1 MMDQAAQFLRIVRS
15 EVLESIYLL
24 AKRDCK
30 IHLQAQGSR
39 GSRRNRIL
47 YLIKPCPR
55 INSGF
60 QFRRCFEKDQWT
72 LLKNKGERKM
82 TAKNGNRLQHHLT
95 AVKEGK
101 RCFENAFESIAR
113 MILESEIEKVVVN
126 GRTTY
131 DFTIFRTGKKHIIGI
146 YDEINSFVSFVKD
159 AAEGGS
165 SKEMAFVLVG
175 EPGNGKTFFVEF
187 LCSMYRSFL
196 ANEKNRKYTFRF
208 TNMDRLGSY
217 GKISTIE
224 SQTYEDPM
232 ILAMNLF
239 ENPDDNKTFLAKQI
253 GFSDKEIE
261 QLYDN
266 YRPLGACSGYMW
278 NDIINLADGNID
290 EMLKHIE
297 IIPVPMTESLGT
309 ITGKYPAKDKITSS
323 AVDLLGEE
331 SIQRLLHI
339 TDTNNPYRF
348 DLRRGALARVAGGGI
363 HFSDEV
369 FKNKKDLVQVYLGV
383 IQNRVIEIDGY
394 KWPIDTL
401 IVATSNN
408 SEFNRFLSEKEEAP
422 IVDRCR
428 ICYVSH
434 NTNYKLQENL
444 TSYAI
449 GNEAKTTLD
458 RKDLHRDPNLNYA
471 TSVAV
476 VLTRL
481 PRSEKLTAI
490 ETMKLSAGEVA
501 GEKSI
506 KTLAEVIDTLN
517 QDPDITKRFGQKGLG
532 QRNLGRAIQ
541 LLIESSETN
550 EGRCMFAYDIYK
562 TLERVVLDY
571 VTEVNDRAK
580 YLEDLKTAKGM
591 YRERIMTE
599 MFNAYMDEPFAIR
612 KDVMNYVNMIIG
624 IDAENLGPDKMW
636 KYKDPQTG
644 ELKALKVDERYIKG
658 VEERLGLKTEE
669 QRETFRTSIRK
680 IYGQK
685 ISVDPNYD
693 FMDNLELVK
702 AVTDVRLKSD
712 IAGAGSLIGALANRT
727 NEENQKLYDRMID
740 TMLNKLNYCKTCAQK
755 TIEYFCTQE
764 DEN

>member
-1 MMDQAAQFLRIVRS
+1 MED
-15 EVLESIYLL
+15 
-24 AKRDCK
+24 
-30 IHLQAQGSR
+30 
-39 GSRRNRIL
+39 RNRL
-47 YLIKPCPR
+47 QDHLVA
-55 INSGF
+55 
-60 QFRRCFEKDQWT
+60 
-72 LLKNKGERKM
+72 LKEGERK
-82 TAKNGNRLQHHLT
+82 
-95 AVKEGK
+95 
-101 RCFENAFESIAR
+101 FENAFQGVTR
-113 MILESEIEKVVVN
+113 MILESSIEKVVVN
-126 GRTTY
+126 GKTTY
-131 DFTIFRTGKKHIIGI
+131 DFGIFRKGRKHIIGM
-146 YDEINSFVSFVKD
+146 YDELNSFVSYVKD

-175 EPGNGKTFFVEF
+175 EPGNGKTFFVDFLCAKYREF
-187 LCSMYRSFL
+187 LSRD
-196 ANEKNRKYTFRF
+196 ENRKYTFRF
-208 TNMDRLGSY
+208 INMDQLDGYGRL
-217 GKISTIE
+217 KVIE

-239 ENPDDNKTFLAKQI
+239 EETDESQKYLAEKA
-253 GFSDKEIE
+253 GFSDKDIDL
-261 QLYDN
+261 LYEN
-266 YRPLGACSGYMW
+266 YRPLGACSGYIW
-278 NDIINLADGNID
+278 NDIRRHTGGDID
-290 EMLKHIE
+290 EMLKSVE
-297 IIPVPMTESLGT
+297 IIPVPLTESLGT
-309 ITGKYPAKDKITSS
+309 VTGKYPAKDKITSS

-363 HFSDEV
+363 HFVDEIY
-369 FKNKKDLVQVYLGV
+369 KNKKDLVQVYLGV
-383 IQNRVIEIDGY
+383 IQNRTIEIDGY

-408 SEFNRFLSEKEEAP
+408 MEFYRFLAEKEEAP

-434 NTNYKLQENL
+434 NTNYKLQKEL
-444 TSYAI
+444 TDYAI
-449 GNEAKTTLD
+449 GSEARTTLT
-458 RKDLHRDPNLNYA
+458 KEKLHQDPNLNYA
-471 TSVAV
+471 TSAAV
-476 VLTRL
+476 VLSRL
-481 PRSEKLTAI
+481 PRSEKLTPV
-490 ETMKLSAGEVA
+490 ETMKLAAGEVA

-517 QDPDITKRFGQKGLG
+517 QDPEITNRFGQKGLG
-532 QRNLGRAIQ
+532 QRNLGRALQ

-550 EGRCMFAYDIYK
+550 EGECMFAYDIFK
-562 TLERVVLDY
+562 ALERIVLDY
-571 VTEVNDRAK
+571 VSEANDRVK
-580 YLEDLKTAKGM
+580 YLEDLKTAKGL

-624 IDAENLGPDKMW
+624 IDAESLGPDKMW

-644 ELKALKVDERYIKG
+644 ELKALKIDERFIKS
-658 VEERLGLKTEE
+658 VEERLQLKTEE

-727 NEENQKLYDRMID
+727 NEENQKLYDRMIE
-740 TMLNKLNYCKTCAQK
+740 TMLHKLNYCRTCAQK

-764 DEN
+764 DEQ

>member
-1 MMDQAAQFLRIVRS
+1 
-15 EVLESIYLL
+15 
-24 AKRDCK
+24 
-30 IHLQAQGSR
+30 
-39 GSRRNRIL
+39 
-47 YLIKPCPR
+47 
-55 INSGF
+55 
-60 QFRRCFEKDQWT
+60 
-72 LLKNKGERKM
+72 M
-82 TAKNGNRLQHHLT
+82 TANSNADLASHLT
-95 AVKEGK
+95 AVKNQE
-101 RCFENAFESIAR
+101 RRFENAFQGVAR
-113 MILESEIEKVVVN
+113 MVLESDIEKVVVN
-126 GRTTY
+126 GKTTY
-131 DFTIFRTGKKHIIGI
+131 DFSIFRKGKKHVIGM
-146 YDEINSFVSFVKD
+146 YDEINSFVSYVKD

-165 SKEMAFVLVG
+165 SKEMAYVLVG

-187 LCSMYRSFL
+187 LCACYRQFL
-196 ANEKNRKYTFRF
+196 SRDGNRKYTFRYK
-208 TNMDRLGSY
+208 NIDQVGDY
-217 GKISTIE
+217 GRIKTIE
-224 SQTYEDPM
+224 SQTYEDPLV
-232 ILAMNLF
+232 LAMNLF
-239 ENPDDNKTFLAKQI
+239 DDQDETKAYLAKTF
-253 GFSDKEIE
+253 GFSDEEIE
-261 QLYDN
+261 TFWED
-266 YRPLGACSGYMW
+266 YRPLGACSGYIW
-278 NDIINLADGNID
+278 NDIRSHTGGKLDDSLGFV
-290 EMLKHIE
+290 E
-297 IIPVPMTESLGT
+297 IIPVPLTESLGT
-309 ITGKYPAKDKITSS
+309 VTGKYPAKDKITSS

-363 HFSDEV
+363 HFSDEIY
-369 FKNKKDLVQVYLGV
+369 KNKKDLVQVYLGV
-383 IQNRVIEIDGY
+383 IQNRSIEIDGY

-434 NTNYKLQENL
+434 NTNYKLQSQL
-444 TSYAI
+444 TAYAI
-449 GNEAKTTLD
+449 GSESRTTINRD
-458 RKDLHRDPNLNYA
+458 ALHQDPNLNYA
-471 TSVAV
+471 ASAAAV
-476 VLTRL
+476 LSRL
-481 PRSEKLTAI
+481 PASEKLTPI

-517 QDPDITKRFGQKGLG
+517 QEPDITKRFGQKGLG
-532 QRNLGRAIQ
+532 QRNLGRSVQ
-541 LLIESSETN
+541 LLVESSETN
-550 EGRCMFAYDIYK
+550 EGQCMFAYDIY
-562 TLERVVLDY
+562 TALERIILDY
-571 VTEVNDRAK
+571 VSEANDRTK
-580 YLEDLKTAKGM
+580 YLEDLKIAKGL

-599 MFNAYMDEPFAIR
+599 MFNAYMDEPLAIR

-624 IDAENLGPDKMW
+624 VDAENLGPDKMW
-636 KYKDPQTG
+636 KYRDPQTN
-644 ELKALKVDERYIKG
+644 ELRALKIDKRYVKS

-685 ISVDPNYD
+685 ISVDANYD

-727 NEENQKLYDRMID
+727 NEENQKLYDRMVD
-740 TMLNKLNYCKTCAQK
+740 TMLNKLGYCRTCAQK

>member
-1 MMDQAAQFLRIVRS
+1 MATSNNRS
-15 EVLESIYLL
+15 L
-24 AKRDCK
+24 
-30 IHLQAQGSR
+30 H
-39 GSRRNRIL
+39 
-47 YLIKPCPR
+47 
-55 INSGF
+55 
-60 QFRRCFEKDQWT
+60 
-72 LLKNKGERKM
+72 
-82 TAKNGNRLQHHLT
+82 HHLL
-95 AVKEGK
+95 AVKES
-101 RCFENAFESIAR
+101 RRSFENAFQSVAR

-126 GRTTY
+126 GKTTY
-131 DFTIFRTGKKHIIGI
+131 DFSIFRNGKKHVIGM
-146 YDEINSFVSFVKD
+146 YDEINSFVSYVKD
-159 AAEGGS
+159 ASEGGS
-165 SKEMAFVLVG
+165 SSEMAFVLVG

-187 LCSMYRSFL
+187 LCSRYRDFL
-196 ANEKNRKYTFRF
+196 TEERNRKYSFRF
-208 TNMDRLGSY
+208 KDIEQLDNY
-217 GKISTIE
+217 GRIKNIE
-224 SQTYEDPM
+224 SQTFEDPM

-239 ENPDDNKTFLAKQI
+239 ENTAESKNYLASQI
-253 GFSDKEIE
+253 GFSDTEIE
-261 QLYDN
+261 QLYEN
-266 YRPLGACSGYMW
+266 FRPLGACSGYIW
-278 NDIINLADGNID
+278 NDIRAYADGDID
-290 EMLKHIE
+290 KMFEFVE
-297 IIPVPMTESLGT
+297 VVPVPLTESLGT
-309 ITGKYPAKDKITSS
+309 VTGKYPAKDKITSS

-363 HFSDEV
+363 HFSDEIY
-369 FKNKKDLVQVYLGV
+369 KNKKDLVQVYLGV
-383 IQNRVIEIDGY
+383 IQNRTIEIDGY

-401 IVATSNN
+401 IIATSNN
-408 SEFNRFLSEKEEAP
+408 SEFHRFLAEKEEAP

-434 NTNYKLQENL
+434 NTNYKLQKQL
-444 TSYAI
+444 TKYAI
-449 GNEAKTTLD
+449 GSETRTTLTRD
-458 RKDLHRDPNLNYA
+458 FLHQDPNQNYA
-471 TSVAV
+471 ASVAA

-481 PRSEKLTAI
+481 PRSEKLTPV

-517 QDPDITKRFGQKGLG
+517 QDPEIINRFGQKGLG

-550 EGRCMFAYDIYK
+550 EGQCMFAYDIF
-562 TLERVVLDY
+562 TALERVILDY
-571 VTEVNDRAK
+571 VTEANDRAK
-580 YLEDLKTAKGM
+580 YLEDLKIAKGL

-599 MFNAYMDEPFAIR
+599 MFNAYMDEPLAIR

-624 IDAENLGPDKMW
+624 IDAENLGADKMW

-644 ELKALKVDERYIKG
+644 ELKALKIDERFINS

-685 ISVDPNYD
+685 ISVDPDYD

-727 NEENQKLYDRMID
+727 NEENQKLYDRMVD
-740 TMLNKLNYCKTCAQK
+740 TMLNKLGYCKTCAQK

>member
-1 MMDQAAQFLRIVRS
+1 MATS
-15 EVLESIYLL
+15 THS
-24 AKRDCK
+24 
-30 IHLQAQGSR
+30 
-39 GSRRNRIL
+39 
-47 YLIKPCPR
+47 LI
-55 INSGF
+55 
-60 QFRRCFEKDQWT
+60 
-72 LLKNKGERKM
+72 
-82 TAKNGNRLQHHLT
+82 QHIK
-95 AVKEGK
+95 AVKKGQ
-101 RCFENAFESIAR
+101 RRFENAFQAVSR
-113 MILESEIEKVVVN
+113 MIFEGGIEKITVN

-131 DFTIFRTGKKHIIGI
+131 DFKVFRSGPKHVIGM
-146 YDEINSFVSFVKD
+146 YEEVNSFVSYVKD

-175 EPGNGKTFFVEF
+175 EPGNGKTFFVDF
-187 LCSMYRSFL
+187 LSGRYRSFL
-196 ANEKNRKYTFRF
+196 AREENRKYSFRF
-208 TNMDRLGSY
+208 NHLDQFGTY
-217 GKISTIE
+217 GRISTIE

-239 ENPDDNKTFLAKQI
+239 ELPDDNKTFLAREM
-253 GFSDKEIE
+253 GFTDREAE
-261 QLYDN
+261 ALFDA
-266 YRPLGACSGYMW
+266 YRPLGACSGYIW
-278 NDIINLADGNID
+278 NDIRSHCGGDLERMLAFV
-290 EMLKHIE
+290 EV
-297 IIPVPMTESLGT
+297 IPVPLTESLGT
-309 ITGKYPAKDKITSS
+309 VTGKYPAKDKITSS

-363 HFSDEV
+363 HFSDEI

-383 IQNRVIEIDGY
+383 IQNRNIEIDGY

-408 SEFNRFLSEKEEAP
+408 SEFHRFLSEKEEAP

-428 ICYVSH
+428 LCYVAH
-434 NTNYKLQENL
+434 NTNYKLQKDL
-444 TSYAI
+444 TGYAI
-449 GNEAKTTLD
+449 GSETRTTLT
-458 RKDLHRDPNLNYA
+458 KESLHQDPNLNYA
-471 TSVAV
+471 ASVGV
-476 VLTRL
+476 VLSRL
-481 PRSEKLTAI
+481 PRSEKLTPV
-490 ETMKLSAGEVA
+490 ETMKLAAGEVA
-501 GEKSI
+501 GEKSL

-517 QDPDITKRFGQKGLG
+517 QDPEIINRFGQKGLG
-532 QRNLGRAIQ
+532 QRNLGRATQ

-550 EGRCMFAYDIYK
+550 EGQCMFAYDVFK
-562 TLERVVLDY
+562 ALERIVLDY
-571 VTEVNDRAK
+571 VTEANDRAK
-580 YLEDLKTAKGM
+580 YLEDIKTAKGL

-644 ELKALKVDERYIKG
+644 ELKALKIDERYINS

-669 QRETFRTSIRK
+669 QRESFRTSIRK

-685 ISVDPNYD
+685 ISIEPNYD
-693 FMDNLELVK
+693 FMDNLDLVK

-727 NEENQKLYDRMID
+727 NEENQKLYDRMIT
-740 TMLNKLNYCKTCAQK
+740 TMLNKLGYCRTCAQK

-764 DEN
+764 DEK

>member
-1 MMDQAAQFLRIVRS
+1 MANKSNQTLQN
-15 EVLESIYLL
+15 
-24 AKRDCK
+24 
-30 IHLQAQGSR
+30 HLV
-39 GSRRNRIL
+39 
-47 YLIKPCPR
+47 
-55 INSGF
+55 
-60 QFRRCFEKDQWT
+60 
-72 LLKNKGERKM
+72 
-82 TAKNGNRLQHHLT
+82 

-101 RCFENAFESIAR
+101 RCFENAFQGVSR
-113 MILESEIEKVVVN
+113 MILERDIEKVTVK
-126 GRTTY
+126 GKTTY
-131 DFTIFRTGKKHIIGI
+131 TFEIFNTGKKHIIGM
-146 YDEINSFVSFVKD
+146 YEEINSFVSFVKD
-159 AAEGGS
+159 AAENGS
-165 SKEMAFVLVG
+165 SKEMAYVLVG
-175 EPGNGKTFFVEF
+175 EPGNGKTFFVDF
-187 LCSMYRSFL
+187 LCSKYRQFL
-196 ANEKNRKYTFRF
+196 SRDKNRKYTFRF
-208 TNMDRLGSY
+208 NNLDKLDGY
-217 GKISTIE
+217 GKITYVE
-224 SQTYEDPM
+224 SQTFEDPV

-239 ENPDDNKTFLAKQI
+239 DDLKDSKTYLAKQI
-253 GFSDKEIE
+253 GFSDQEIE
-261 QLYDN
+261 TLYEN
-266 YRPLGACSGYMW
+266 YRPLGACSGYIW
-278 NDIINLADGNID
+278 NGIRDYADGNIAK
-290 EMLKHIE
+290 MLDFIG
-297 IIPVPMTESLGT
+297 IVPVPLTESLGT

-323 AVDLLGEE
+323 AVDLQGEE

-339 TDTNNPYRF
+339 TDTSNPYRF

-363 HFSDEV
+363 HFSDEI

-383 IQNRVIEIDGY
+383 IQNRNIEIDGF

-401 IVATSNN
+401 IIATSNN

-434 NTNYKLQENL
+434 NTDYKLQEEL
-444 TSYAI
+444 TTYAI
-449 GNEAKTTLD
+449 GSDTKTTLN
-458 RKDLHRDPNLNYA
+458 KEDLHRDPNLNYA
-471 TSVAV
+471 ASVAV

-481 PRSEKLTAI
+481 PTSEKLTAI
-490 ETMKLSAGEVA
+490 ETMKLAAGEVA

-517 QDPDITKRFGQKGLG
+517 HEPDITKRFGQKGLG

-550 EGRCMFAYDIYK
+550 EGQCMFAYDIFK
-562 TLERVVLDY
+562 TLERIVLDY
-571 VTEVNDRAK
+571 VTDANDRAK
-580 YLEDLKTAKGM
+580 FLEDLKTARGM
-591 YRERIMTE
+591 YRERVMTE
-599 MFNAYMDEPFAIR
+599 MFNAYMDEPLAIR

-644 ELKALKVDERYIKG
+644 ELQAMRIDERYIKSI
-658 VEERLGLKTEE
+658 EERLGIKTQEK
-669 QRETFRTSIRK
+669 RETFRTSIRK

-712 IAGAGSLIGALANRT
+712 IAGSGSLIGALANRT

-740 TMLNKLNYCKTCAQK
+740 TMLTKLNYCKTCAQK

-764 DEN
+764 DGK

>member
-1 MMDQAAQFLRIVRS
+1 MANFGTGTLHD
-15 EVLESIYLL
+15 
-24 AKRDCK
+24 
-30 IHLQAQGSR
+30 HL
-39 GSRRNRIL
+39 N
-47 YLIKPCPR
+47 
-55 INSGF
+55 
-60 QFRRCFEKDQWT
+60 
-72 LLKNKGERKM
+72 
-82 TAKNGNRLQHHLT
+82 
-95 AVKEGK
+95 AVKSDE
-101 RCFENAFESIAR
+101 RVFENAFQGVAR
-113 MILESEIEKVVVN
+113 MILGSDIEKVVVN

-131 DFTIFRTGKKHIIGI
+131 DFQIFRTGKKHVIGM
-146 YDEINSFVSFVKD
+146 YDEINSFVSYVKD

-165 SKEMAFVLVG
+165 SQEMAYVLVG

-187 LCSMYRSFL
+187 LCTQYRNFL
-196 ANEKNRKYTFRF
+196 SHPRNRKYTFRF
-208 TNMDRLGSY
+208 QDMDQLGSY
-217 GKISTIE
+217 GRIKTIE

-239 ENPDDNKTFLAKQI
+239 DDLNESREYLAGQI
-253 GFSDKEIE
+253 GFSDSEIE
-261 QLYDN
+261 TLYEN
-266 YRPLGACSGYMW
+266 YRPLGACSGYIW
-278 NDIINLADGNID
+278 NDIRNYCEGNME
-290 EMLKHIE
+290 EMLRRVD
-297 IIPVPMTESLGT
+297 IIPVPLVESLGT

-363 HFSDEV
+363 HFCDEIY
-369 FKNKKDLVQVYLGV
+369 KNKKDLVQVYLGV
-383 IQNRVIEIDGY
+383 IQNRNIEMDGF
-394 KWPIDTL
+394 KWPIDSL
-401 IVATSNN
+401 IIATSNN
-408 SEFNRFLSEKEEAP
+408 SEFNRFLAEKEEAP

-434 NTNYKLQENL
+434 NTNYKLQWQL
-444 TSYAI
+444 TGYAI
-449 GNEAKTTLD
+449 GSEARTTLNGQN
-458 RKDLHRDPNLNYA
+458 LHQDPNLNHA

-476 VLTRL
+476 VLSRL
-481 PRSEKLTAI
+481 ARSEKLTPI
-490 ETMKLSAGEVA
+490 EMMKLSAGEVA

-506 KTLAEVIDTLN
+506 KSLAEVIDTLN
-517 QDPDITKRFGQKGLG
+517 QQTDIVKRFGQKGLG

-550 EGRCMFAYDIYK
+550 EGECMFAYDIFK
-562 TLERVVLDY
+562 ALERIILDY
-571 VTEVNDRAK
+571 VPDGNDRAK
-580 YLEDLKTAKGM
+580 YLADLKIAKGL
-591 YRERIMTE
+591 YRERVMTE
-599 MFNAYMDEPFAIR
+599 MFNAYMDEPLAIR

-624 IDAENLGPDKMW
+624 IDAENLGPDRMW

-644 ELKALKVDERYIKG
+644 ELKALKVDERYIRS

-669 QRETFRTSIRK
+669 QRESFRTSIRK

-727 NEENQKLYDRMID
+727 NEENQKLYDRMVD
-740 TMLNKLNYCKTCAQK
+740 TMLNKLGYCKTCAQK

-764 DEN
+764 DEQ

>member
-1 MMDQAAQFLRIVRS
+1 MATSTHSLIQHIK
-15 EVLESIYLL
+15 EV
-24 AKRDCK
+24 KK
-30 IHLQAQGSR
+30 GQ
-39 GSRRNRIL
+39 RR
-47 YLIKPCPR
+47 
-55 INSGF
+55 
-60 QFRRCFEKDQWT
+60 
-72 LLKNKGERKM
+72 
-82 TAKNGNRLQHHLT
+82 
-95 AVKEGK
+95 
-101 RCFENAFESIAR
+101 FENAFQSVSR
-113 MILESEIEKVVVN
+113 MILEGGIEKITVN
-126 GRTTY
+126 GKTTY
-131 DFTIFRTGKKHIIGI
+131 DFRVFRTGPKHVIGM
-146 YDEINSFVSFVKD
+146 YEEVNSFVSYVKD

-187 LCSMYRSFL
+187 LAGRYRSFL
-196 ANEKNRKYTFRF
+196 AREENRKYSFRF
-208 TNMDRLGSY
+208 KHLDQFGTY
-217 GKISTIE
+217 GRISVIE
-224 SQTYEDPM
+224 SQTFEDPM

-239 ENPDDNKTFLAKQI
+239 ELPDDNKTFLTREM
-253 GFSDKEIE
+253 GFSERE
-261 QLYDN
+261 AEALFEA
-266 YRPLGACSGYMW
+266 YRPLGACSGYIW
-278 NDIINLADGNID
+278 NDIRSHCDADLD
-290 EMLKHIE
+290 RMLSFVE
-297 IIPVPMTESLGT
+297 VIPVPLTESLGT
-309 ITGKYPAKDKITSS
+309 VTGKYPAKDKITSS

-331 SIQRLLHI
+331 SIQRLLYI

-363 HFSDEV
+363 HFSDEI

-383 IQNRVIEIDGY
+383 IQNRSIEIDGY

-408 SEFNRFLSEKEEAP
+408 SEFHRFQSEKEEAP

-428 ICYVSH
+428 LCYVSH
-434 NTNYKLQENL
+434 NTNYKLQKDL
-444 TSYAI
+444 TGYAV
-449 GNEAKTTLD
+449 GSEARTTLT
-458 RKDLHRDPNLNYA
+458 KESLHQDPNLNYA
-471 TSVAV
+471 ASVGV
-476 VLTRL
+476 VLSRL
-481 PRSEKLTAI
+481 PRSEKLTPV
-490 ETMKLSAGEVA
+490 ETMKLAAGEVA

-517 QDPDITKRFGQKGLG
+517 QDPEIINRFGQKGLG

-550 EGRCMFAYDIYK
+550 EGQCMFAYDVFK
-562 TLERVVLDY
+562 ALERIVLDY
-571 VTEVNDRAK
+571 VAEANDRAK
-580 YLEDLKTAKGM
+580 YLEDIKTAKGL

-636 KYKDPQTG
+636 KYKDPQAG
-644 ELKALKVDERYIKG
+644 ELKALKIDERYVNS

-669 QRETFRTSIRK
+669 QRESFRTSIRK

-685 ISVDPNYD
+685 ISIDPNYD
-693 FMDNLELVK
+693 FMDNLDLVK

-727 NEENQKLYDRMID
+727 NEENQKLYDRMIG
-740 TMLNKLNYCKTCAQK
+740 TMLNKLGYCRTCAQK

-764 DEN
+764 DEK

>member
-1 MMDQAAQFLRIVRS
+1 MPNNANTLR
-15 EVLESIYLL
+15 
-24 AKRDCK
+24 
-30 IHLQAQGSR
+30 
-39 GSRRNRIL
+39 
-47 YLIKPCPR
+47 
-55 INSGF
+55 
-60 QFRRCFEKDQWT
+60 
-72 LLKNKGERKM
+72 
-82 TAKNGNRLQHHLT
+82 HHL
-95 AVKEGK
+95 AEVKEGN
-101 RCFENAFESIAR
+101 RRFENAFQSVSR
-113 MILESEIEKVVVN
+113 MILNSDITKAVVN
-126 GRTTY
+126 GKTTY
-131 DFTIFRTGKKHIIGI
+131 DFSLFREGSKHVIGM
-146 YDEINSFVSFVKD
+146 YDEINSFVSYVKD

-175 EPGNGKTFFVEF
+175 EPGNGKTFLVEF
-187 LCSMYRSFL
+187 LSAKYRAFL
-196 ANEKNRKYTFRF
+196 SKGKNRKYTFKF
-208 TNMDRLGSY
+208 LDLAKLGDY
-217 GKISTIE
+217 GRIATIE

-232 ILAMNLF
+232 ILGMNLF
-239 ENPDDNKTFLAKQI
+239 EDPVQNREFLAKQI
-253 GFSDKEIE
+253 GFSDE
-261 QLYDN
+261 QVETLYEN
-266 YRPLGACSGYMW
+266 YRPMGACSGYIW
-278 NDIINLADGNID
+278 NNIRNFTGGAID
-290 EMLKHIE
+290 DMLEFIE
-297 IIPVPMTESLGT
+297 IIPVPLTESLGT
-309 ITGKYPAKDKITSS
+309 VTGKYPAKDKITSS
-323 AVDLLGEE
+323 SVDLLGEE

-363 HFSDEV
+363 HFSDEIY
-369 FKNKKDLVQVYLGV
+369 KNKKDLVQVYLGV
-383 IQNRVIEIDGY
+383 IQNRSIEIDGY

-408 SEFNRFLSEKEEAP
+408 SEFHRFLSEKEEAP

-434 NTNYKLQENL
+434 NTNYKLQKDLTDYTIGSETRTTLTGENL
-444 TSYAI
+444 
-449 GNEAKTTLD
+449 
-458 RKDLHRDPNLNYA
+458 HQDPNLNYA
-471 TSVAV
+471 TSIAV
-476 VLTRL
+476 VLSRL
-481 PRSEKLTAI
+481 PRSEKLTPV

-517 QDPDITKRFGQKGLG
+517 QDPEIINRFGQKGLG

-550 EGRCMFAYDIYK
+550 EGRCMFSYDIFK
-562 TLERVVLDY
+562 ALDRIILDY
-571 VTEVNDRAK
+571 VTEANDRTK
-580 YLEDLKTAKGM
+580 YLEDLKTAKGL

-636 KYKDPQTG
+636 KYKNPQTG
-644 ELKALKVDERYIKG
+644 ELKALKIDERYINS
-658 VEERLGLKTEE
+658 VEERLGLKSEE
-669 QRETFRTSIRK
+669 QRDSFRTSIRK

-685 ISVDPNYD
+685 ISVNPDYD

-727 NEENQKLYDRMID
+727 NEENQKLYDRMIE
-740 TMLNKLNYCKTCAQK
+740 TMLEKLGYCNTCAQK

-764 DEN
+764 DEK

>member
-1 MMDQAAQFLRIVRS
+1 MA
-15 EVLESIYLL
+15 
-24 AKRDCK
+24 
-30 IHLQAQGSR
+30 
-39 GSRRNRIL
+39 
-47 YLIKPCPR
+47 
-55 INSGF
+55 NSN
-60 QFRRCFEKDQWT
+60 DNT
-72 LLKNKGERKM
+72 LH
-82 TAKNGNRLQHHLT
+82 HHLT
-95 AVKEGK
+95 AVKEDK
-101 RCFENAFESIAR
+101 RRFENAFQAVTR
-113 MILESEIEKVVVN
+113 MILQSKIEKVVVN
-126 GRTTY
+126 GKTTY
-131 DFTIFRTGKKHIIGI
+131 DFSIFRTGKKHIISM
-146 YDEINSFVSFVKD
+146 YDEINSFVSYVKD
-159 AAEGGS
+159 AAEKGS

-175 EPGNGKTFFVEF
+175 EPGNGKTFLVEF
-187 LCSMYRSFL
+187 LSDRYRSFL
-196 ANEKNRKYTFRF
+196 TQEKNRKYTFKFRNIDKF
-208 TNMDRLGSY
+208 GNY
-217 GKISTIE
+217 GRITTIE

-232 ILAMNLF
+232 ILAMSLF
-239 ENPDDNKTFLAKQI
+239 EDHDESKTFLAKQI
-253 GFSDKEIE
+253 GFADNEIE
-261 QLYDN
+261 KLYEN
-266 YRPLGACSGYMW
+266 YRPLGACSSYIW
-278 NDIINLADGNID
+278 NDIRNFTGGDINK
-290 EMLKHIE
+290 MLEFVE
-297 IIPVPMTESLGT
+297 IIPVPLIESMGT

-363 HFSDEV
+363 HFSDEI

-383 IQNRVIEIDGY
+383 IQNRAIEIDGY
-394 KWPIDTL
+394 KWPMDTL

-408 SEFNRFLSEKEEAP
+408 SEFHRFLAEKEEAP

-434 NTNYKLQENL
+434 NTNYKLQKDL
-444 TSYAI
+444 TAYAI
-449 GNEAKTTLD
+449 GSETRTTLT
-458 RKDLHRDPNLNYA
+458 REYLHQDPNLNYSA
-471 TSVAV
+471 SIAV
-476 VLTRL
+476 VLSRL
-481 PRSEKLTAI
+481 PRSEKLTPV
-490 ETMKLSAGEVA
+490 ETMKLAAGEVA

-506 KTLAEVIDTLN
+506 KTLAEVIDMLN
-517 QDPDITKRFGQKGLG
+517 QDPEIINRFGQKGLG

-541 LLIESSETN
+541 LQIESSETN

-562 TLERVVLDY
+562 AIERVILDY
-571 VTEVNDRAK
+571 VTDANDRTK
-580 YLEDLKTAKGM
+580 YLEDLKTAKGL

-624 IDAENLGPDKMW
+624 IDAENLGPDMMW

-644 ELKALKVDERYIKG
+644 ELRAIKIDERYIKS

-669 QRETFRTSIRK
+669 QRQTFRTSIRK

-685 ISVDPNYD
+685 ISVEPDYD

-727 NEENQKLYDRMID
+727 NEENQKLYDRMVD

-764 DEN
+764 DEK

>member
-1 MMDQAAQFLRIVRS
+1 MLTHTNS
-15 EVLESIYLL
+15 LL
-24 AKRDCK
+24 Q
-30 IHLQAQGSR
+30 HLKAV
-39 GSRRNRIL
+39 
-47 YLIKPCPR
+47 KA
-55 INSGF
+55 
-60 QFRRCFEKDQWT
+60 
-72 LLKNKGERKM
+72 GER
-82 TAKNGNRLQHHLT
+82 R
-95 AVKEGK
+95 
-101 RCFENAFESIAR
+101 FENAFQGVSR
-113 MILESEIEKVVVN
+113 MILENGIEKTTVN
-126 GRTTY
+126 GKTTY
-131 DFTIFRTGKKHIIGI
+131 DFKIFRNGPKHVIGM
-146 YDEINSFVSFVKD
+146 YDEINSFVSYVKD
-159 AAEGGS
+159 AAEKGS

-175 EPGNGKTFFVEF
+175 EPGNGKTFVVEF
-187 LCSMYRSFL
+187 LAAKYRRFL
-196 ANEKNRKYTFRF
+196 GREENRKFTFKF
-208 TNMDRLGSY
+208 LNLERLGTY
-217 GKISTIE
+217 GKIATIE

-232 ILAMNLF
+232 ILAMNLLPDPD
-239 ENPDDNKTFLAKQI
+239 ENKAFLAKSI
-253 GFSDKEIE
+253 GFTDKQIE
-261 QLYDN
+261 ALYEN
-266 YRPLGACSGYMW
+266 YRPLGACSGYIW
-278 NDIINLADGNID
+278 NDIGAHCGEDLNARLGFVDVT
-290 EMLKHIE
+290 
-297 IIPVPMTESLGT
+297 PVPLTESLGT
-309 ITGKYPAKDKITSS
+309 VTGKYPAKDKITSS

-363 HFSDEV
+363 HFSDEI

-383 IQNRVIEIDGY
+383 IQNRSIEIDGY

-408 SEFNRFLSEKEEAP
+408 SEFHRFLSEKEEAP

-434 NTNYKLQENL
+434 NTNYKLQKELTGYTIGSETRTTLTKENL
-444 TSYAI
+444 
-449 GNEAKTTLD
+449 
-458 RKDLHRDPNLNYA
+458 HQDPNLNYA
-471 TSVAV
+471 ASVAA

-481 PRSEKLTAI
+481 PRSEKLTPV
-490 ETMKLSAGEVA
+490 ETMKLAAGEVA

-517 QDPDITKRFGQKGLG
+517 QDPEIINRFGQKGLG

-550 EGRCMFAYDIYK
+550 EGQCMFAYDVYRA
-562 TLERVVLDY
+562 LERIILDY
-571 VTEVNDRAK
+571 VTESNDRAK
-580 YLEDLKTAKGM
+580 YLEDIKTGKGL

-599 MFNAYMDEPFAIR
+599 MFNAYMDEPLAIR

-636 KYKDPQTG
+636 KYKDPQTA
-644 ELKALKVDERYIKG
+644 ELKALKIDERFIHS

-669 QRETFRTSIRK
+669 QRESFRTSIRK

-685 ISVDPNYD
+685 ISIDPNYD

-727 NEENQKLYDRMID
+727 NEENQKLYDRMIG
-740 TMLNKLNYCKTCAQK
+740 TMLNKLGYCHTCAQK

-764 DEN
+764 DEK

>member
-1 MMDQAAQFLRIVRS
+1 MS
-15 EVLESIYLL
+15 
-24 AKRDCK
+24 
-30 IHLQAQGSR
+30 
-39 GSRRNRIL
+39 N
-47 YLIKPCPR
+47 
-55 INSGF
+55 NSS
-60 QFRRCFEKDQWT
+60 T
-72 LLKNKGERKM
+72 LH
-82 TAKNGNRLQHHLT
+82 HHLT
-95 AVKEGK
+95 EIKQGN
-101 RCFENAFESIAR
+101 RCFENAFQGVSR
-113 MILESEIEKVVVN
+113 MILESKIEKVVVN
-126 GRTTY
+126 GKTTY
-131 DFTIFRTGKKHIIGI
+131 DFSIFREGPKHVIGM
-146 YDEINSFVSFVKD
+146 YDEINSFVSYVKD

-165 SKEMAFVLVG
+165 SKEMAFVFVG
-175 EPGNGKTFFVEF
+175 EPGNGKTYLVEY
-187 LCSMYRSFL
+187 LSSKYRSFL
-196 ANEKNRKYTFRF
+196 SRDKNRKYTFRF
-208 TNMDRLGSY
+208 INIDKVGHY
-217 GKISTIE
+217 GKITTIE

-239 ENPDDNKTFLAKQI
+239 DDPDQNREYLAKQI

-261 QLYDN
+261 ALYEN
-266 YRPLGACSGYMW
+266 YRPLGACSGYIW
-278 NDIINLADGNID
+278 NDIRNKTGGTID
-290 EMLKHIE
+290 ELLKFIE
-297 IIPVPMTESLGT
+297 IIPVPLTESLGT
-309 ITGKYPAKDKITSS
+309 VTGKYPAKDKITSS
-323 AVDLLGEE
+323 SVDLLGEE

-363 HFSDEV
+363 HFSDEIY
-369 FKNKKDLVQVYLGV
+369 KNKKDLVQVYLGV
-383 IQNRVIEIDGY
+383 IQNRSIEIDGY

-408 SEFNRFLSEKEEAP
+408 SEFHRFLSEKEEAP

-434 NTNYKLQENL
+434 NTNYHLQKDL
-444 TSYAI
+444 TKYAI
-449 GNEAKTTLD
+449 GSETRTTLT
-458 RKDLHRDPNLNYA
+458 KENLHQDPNLNYA
-471 TSVAV
+471 ASIAV
-476 VLTRL
+476 VLSRL
-481 PRSEKLTAI
+481 PRSEKLTAV
-490 ETMKLSAGEVA
+490 ETMKLAAGEVA

-517 QDPDITKRFGQKGLG
+517 QDPEIINRFGQKGLG
-532 QRNLGRAIQ
+532 QRNLGRAVQ
-541 LLIESSETN
+541 LSIESSETN
-550 EGRCMFAYDIYK
+550 EGRCMFAYDIFK
-562 TLERVVLDY
+562 ALERIILDY
-571 VTEVNDRAK
+571 VTEANDRTK
-580 YLEDLKTAKGM
+580 YLEDLKTAKGL

-612 KDVMNYVNMIIG
+612 KDVMSYVNMIIG

-644 ELKALKVDERYIKG
+644 ELRALKIDERYIG
-658 VEERLGLKTEE
+658 SVEERLGLKSEE
-669 QRETFRTSIRK
+669 QRESFRTSIRK

-740 TMLNKLNYCKTCAQK
+740 TMLEKLGYCQTCAQK

-764 DEN
+764 DEK